1 MYPLCATNQ
10 KGAKLQMKKWTLIS
24 VALLVASLLSTST
37 AYVNAQETGLT
48 ITKAPDKTS
57 ASLGDTITYTYVITN
72 TSGGTINNLTLTDN
86 KLGSVTL
93 SSTSLN
99 PSGNITATAT
109 HTVVVSDFPG
119 PITNTAT
126 VSGAD
131 PTGNSIIANTS
142 ASVILNP
149 YEASLEIVKTADRTS
164 ASPHEVITYTYTI
177 TNTGDVPINNLA
189 LNDSKL
195 GAISLTTTALEPDQ
209 SLTVSA
215 THTVTISDLPGPI
228 TNTAT
233 VQGKDPAGKAVSATS
248 SSVSVSLTTNE
259 SLLTKSEI
267 LQLSGVPGKGISQAP
282 GLQKPFNPRSR
293 AAEHAGKK
301 K

>member
-1 MYPLCATNQ
+1 M
-10 KGAKLQMKKWTLIS
+10 
-24 VALLVASLLSTST
+24 ALLAALLLFTSA
-37 AYVNAQETGLT
+37 AYVNAQESGLT
-48 ITKAPDKTS
+48 ITKTPDKTS

-72 TSGGTINNLTLTDN
+72 TSSGAINNLTLTDD

-93 SSTSLN
+93 SSISLN
-99 PSGNITATAT
+99 PSENVTATAT

-126 VSGAD
+126 VSGTD
-131 PTGNSIIANTS
+131 PNGNSFAANAS
-142 ASVILNP
+142 ASVTLNP
-149 YEASLEIVKTADRTS
+149 YEASLGIAKTADRTS

-177 TNTGDVPINNLA
+177 TNTGDVTINNLA

-195 GAISLTTTALEPDQ
+195 GAISLTSTTLEPDQ
-209 SLTVSA
+209 SLTVTASY
-215 THTVTISDLPGPI
+215 TVTVSDLPGPI

-233 VQGKDPAGKAVSATS
+233 VQGKDPSGKAVSATS
-248 SSVSVSLTTNE
+248 SPVSVSLTSNKN
-259 SLLTKSEI
+259 LLTKSEV
-267 LQLSGVPGKGISQAP
+267 LKLSGVPGKGISKAP
-282 GLQKPFNPRSR
+282 GLQKPFNPKSK

>member
-1 MYPLCATNQ
+1 
-10 KGAKLQMKKWTLIS
+10 MKKWTLIS

>member
-1 MYPLCATNQ
+1 
-10 KGAKLQMKKWTLIS
+10 MKKWSSIF
-24 VALLVASLLSTST
+24 VALLVASLLFTST
-37 AYVNAQETGLT
+37 AYVNAQESGLT
-48 ITKAPDKTS
+48 ITKTPNKIS
-57 ASLGDTITYTYVITN
+57 ASLGDTITYTYVIAN

-99 PSGNITATAT
+99 SGGNITATAT

-126 VSGAD
+126 VSGTD
-131 PTGNSIIANTS
+131 PDGNSLMANAS
-142 ASVILNP
+142 ASVPLNP
-149 YEASLEIVKTADRTS
+149 YASLEIAKTADKAS
-164 ASPHEVITYTYTI
+164 ASPYEVITYTYTI
-177 TNTGDVPINNLA
+177 TNAGDVTINNLS

-195 GAISLTTTALEPDQ
+195 GAISLPSATLEPDQ
-209 SLTVSA
+209 SLTVTA
-215 THTVTISDLPGPI
+215 TYTVTISDLPGPL

-233 VQGKDPAGKAVSATS
+233 VQGKDPDENTVSATS
-248 SSVSVSLTTNE
+248 SLVTISLIINKN
-259 SLLTKSEI
+259 LLTKSEV
-267 LQLSGVPGKGISQAP
+267 LRLSGVPGKGISKAP
-282 GLQKPFNPRSR
+282 GLQKPFNPQSE

>member
-1 MYPLCATNQ
+1 M
-10 KGAKLQMKKWTLIS
+10 
-24 VALLVASLLSTST
+24 ALLVALSLLTFT
-37 AYVNAQETGLT
+37 AYVNAQESGLT
-48 ITKAPDKTS
+48 ITKTPDKTS

-72 TSGGTINNLTLTDN
+72 TSSGTINNLTLTDD

-99 PSGNITATAT
+99 PSENITATAT

-126 VSGAD
+126 VSGTD
-131 PTGNSIIANTS
+131 TNVSFTANAS
-142 ASVILNP
+142 ASVTLNP
-149 YEASLEIVKTADRTS
+149 YEASLGIAKTADRAS

-177 TNTGDVPINNLA
+177 TNTGDVTINDLA

-195 GAISLTTTALEPDQ
+195 GAISLTSATLEPGQ
-209 SLTVSA
+209 SLTVTA
-215 THTVTISDLPGPI
+215 TYTVTISDLPGPV

-233 VQGKDPAGKAVSATS
+233 VQGKDPAANTVSATS
-248 SSVSVSLTTNE
+248 SSVSVSLTINKN
-259 SLLTKSEI
+259 LLTKSEA
-267 LQLSGVPGKGISQAP
+267 LQLSGVPGKGISKAP
-282 GLQKPFNPRSR
+282 GLQKPFNPKSK

-301 K
+301 R